1 MRCTMLKEHYAWEPV
16 CFDAL
21 DLLRLMEKAV
31 MAEVVVR
38 REKETHWIGVAC
50 EYDRKRQ
57 LFDAQKFY
65 IDSQEFDSIEAFT
78 AQAVLDGELFSTMSE
93 PLVVIDTLEGDPA
106 GYLRLPETF
115 KNEGY

>member
-16 CFDAL
+16 CFNAL
-21 DLLRLMEKAV
+21 DILLLLKKAV

-38 REKETHWIGVAC
+38 CENEFHWIGVAC

-57 LFDAQKFY
+57 LFGNQKYY
-65 IDSQEFDSIEAFT
+65 IDDQEFESLEAFA
-78 AQAVLDGELFSTMSE
+78 AQAVLGGELFSALAE

-106 GYLRLPETF
+106 GYLRFAVKL
-115 KNEGY
+115 KHSDS